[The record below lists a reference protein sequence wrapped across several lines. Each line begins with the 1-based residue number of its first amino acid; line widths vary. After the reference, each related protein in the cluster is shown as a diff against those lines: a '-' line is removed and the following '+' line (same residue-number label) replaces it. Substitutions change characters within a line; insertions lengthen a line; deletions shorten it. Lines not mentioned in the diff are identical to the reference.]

1 MPPKVHSPRFRD
13 RAATGLAL
21 GVLSMLL
28 TVGTTAGPA
37 TASPPP
43 SPTASPQVSD
53 KSGESASPLPKIPAW
68 TWIVADA
75 DSGAVLAGSNW
86 HWTMPPA
93 STLKTLTALTLVP
106 RLDPASQYLAQQV
119 DADAEGS
126 RVGVK
131 AGSHYSVLD
140 LFHGMLMPSGNDAA
154 SALANA
160 YGGLPRTVAAMN
172 DEAARLGAK
181 DTHAVN
187 TSGLDEP
194 DQMTSAYDLALIMRA
209 SLKVPE
215 LQAMYQ
221 LHDVAFPA
229 PEPTNPKFVRSQIKI
244 WTENRLILNRYP
256 GALAGKTGFTS
267 QAGRTFISAVE
278 RDGRTLIV
286 ALMRTARSTERA
298 AHELYDWGFA
308 NIDKVKPI
316 DYLVDSQAERG
327 DIPRTAAATYDA
339 AGNLTSALPTA
350 EQPNQGL
357 GTGTMLL
364 MTILLAGGVLIA
376 LRVRVRLRESNA
388 RNASAASRPATL
400 RALPPAPAGGDSR
413 VDLRPRDRDDSWI

>member
-1 MPPKVHSPRFRD
+1 MPPKDPSPRFRD

-21 GVLSMLL
+21 CVLPMLV
-28 TVGTTAGPA
+28 TVGIAVSPA
-37 TASPPP
+37 AASPPP

-53 KSGESASPLPKIPAW
+53 KSGEYASPLPKIPAW
-68 TWIVADA
+68 TFMVADA

-93 STLKTLTALTLVP
+93 STLKTLTALTLLP
-106 RLDPASQYLAQQV
+106 RLDPASQYLVQQM

-126 RVGVK
+126 RVGIK

-187 TSGLDEP
+187 ASGLDEP

-221 LHDVAFPA
+221 LHDVPFPA
-229 PEPTNPKFVRSQIKI
+229 PEPTNHKVVRAQIKI

-267 QAGRTFISAVE
+267 QAGRTFVSAVE

-286 ALMRTARSTERA
+286 VLMRTAKSTERVA
-298 AHELYDWGFA
+298 QALYDWGFA

-316 DYLVDSQAERG
+316 EYLVDSQAERG
-327 DIPRTAAATYDA
+327 DIPRAAAATYDA
-339 AGNLTSALPTA
+339 TGNMTSALPTV
-350 EQPNQGL
+350 EQSNQGL

-364 MTILLAGGVLIA
+364 MTILLAGGVVIA
-376 LRVRVRLRESNA
+376 LRVRVRRREA
-388 RNASAASRPATL
+388 NASNHGTAGRTPTL
-400 RALPPAPAGGDSR
+400 RPLPPAPTGGDSR
-413 VDLRPRDRDDSWI
+413 VDLRSRDRDDSWI